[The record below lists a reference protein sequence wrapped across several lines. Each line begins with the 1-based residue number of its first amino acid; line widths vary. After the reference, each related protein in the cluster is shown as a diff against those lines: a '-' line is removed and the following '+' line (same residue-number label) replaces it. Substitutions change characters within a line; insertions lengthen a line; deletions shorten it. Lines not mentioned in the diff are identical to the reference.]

1 MIGRQVKICTG
12 FTQSIQILRK
22 KIKKIYC
29 PMTVIYGFAGIM
41 SSTLLSIGKSP
52 VLQESRL
59 AGKFCID
66 GGFQVCCLSINIH
79 GVSEIIK
86 KYGSDVIEITGTL
99 RNLYTHVFRA
109 VSVET

>member
-1 MIGRQVKICTG
+1 MNILNTDRLLLNAPGGSFFFDDQLICCEG
-12 FTQSIQILRK
+12 MSIF
-22 KIKKIYC
+22 
-29 PMTVIYGFAGIM
+29 GFAGIM

>member
-1 MIGRQVKICTG
+1 MCVFETELSICCEGMPTI
-12 FTQSIQILRK
+12 F
-22 KIKKIYC
+22 
-29 PMTVIYGFAGIM
+29 GFAGIM

-99 RNLYTHVFRA
+99 RNLYTHVFRLFQLKLEKISLPI
-109 VSVET
+109 SVKI

>member
-1 MIGRQVKICTG
+1 MCVFETELSICSEG
-12 FTQSIQILRK
+12 VSIFR
-22 KIKKIYC
+22 
-29 PMTVIYGFAGIM
+29 FAGIM

-86 KYGSDVIEITGTL
+86 KYGSDVIEIIGTL
-99 RNLYTHVFRA
+99 RNLYTHVFRLFQLKLEKISLPI
-109 VSVET
+109 SVKI

>member
-1 MIGRQVKICTG
+1 MHRAVLFLFDDQLICCEG
-12 FTQSIQILRK
+12 MSIF
-22 KIKKIYC
+22 
-29 PMTVIYGFAGIM
+29 GFAGIM

-86 KYGSDVIEITGTL
+86 KYGSDVIEIIGTL

>member
-1 MIGRQVKICTG
+1 MHRAVLFLFDYLLICCEG
-12 FTQSIQILRK
+12 ML
-22 KIKKIYC
+22 
-29 PMTVIYGFAGIM
+29 IYGFAGIM
-41 SSTLLSIGKSP
+41 SSTLLSIGKSPVGKSP

-86 KYGSDVIEITGTL
+86 KYGSEVIEITGTL